1 MPNELQR
8 TGAWL
13 AARCGYLTASVVEE
27 ILPSKSR
34 KGYNKSR
41 ETRRNSIIAERLS
54 GSAIDSR
61 VTEAMQWGIDH
72 EDAARERYQIETGE
86 LVDLVGFIKHPNV
99 QWLGASPDGL
109 VGDDGLVE
117 IKCPGKPK
125 HIEYLISIHN
135 HVVPDDYKAQMTL
148 QLIVTGR
155 KWCDFVTY
163 DPRMIEPQT
172 QIGII
177 RFEPTSEERVAM
189 LDECVKFLRDV
200 GTVTNC
206 LLDKE

>member
-13 AARCGYLTASVVEE
+13 AARCGYLTASVIKD

-41 ETRRNSIIAERLS
+41 ETRKNSIIAERLS
-54 GSAIDSR
+54 GSAIDSG

-72 EDAARERYQIETGE
+72 EDTARERYQIETSE

-99 QWLGASPDGL
+99 RWLGASPDGL

-135 HVVPDDYKAQMTL
+135 RVVPDDYKAQMTL

-177 RFEPTSEERVAM
+177 RFEPPSEERVAM
-189 LDECVKFLRDV
+189 LEECKKFLAEVDEV
-200 GTVTNC
+200 MNFLT
-206 LLDKE
+206 KE